1 MLIVR
6 LVEEHVFPVSL
17 AALCRPILEVAV
29 RGDTVFLT

>member
-6 LVEEHVFPVSL
+6 LIEEHIFPVSL
-17 AALCRPILEVAV
+17 STLCRPILEVAV